1 MGAMSNV
8 VVVGAGPA
16 GSSAAFW
23 LAKAGVDVT
32 LVEKKSFPREK
43 TCGDGLTPRAIYE
56 LQLMGYNFDFERPG
70 LHRVTGLRSYG
81 GPELKL
87 EMQWPDHSK
96 FPNWGAIVRRRDL
109 DHDVVKLAVTAG
121 AKLHEKTT
129 AEPVVDGGQ
138 VTHVDLIKDGERE
151 RIAADYVVI
160 ADGTL
165 SRFGRVLG
173 TSRRRDYPMGLAA
186 RGYFDSPRS
195 TDPFMESQLYI
206 TDATGAAMPG
216 YGWIFPLGDGT
227 VNVGVGLLSTF
238 KRWKDVNT
246 TDMMHAYSGSA
257 PSEWEL
263 TNPTPHR
270 GGKLSMA
277 LSVGPKAGPNWIAVG
292 DAAGAINP
300 WNGEGISYAYETGRI
315 AAGFVIDAIKTN
327 SPGHLMAY
335 PDFLEEEYGD
345 YYRFARLFVKA
356 IGQPWIMSTLT
367 KTGLRSKPLMEWVL
381 KVMANL
387 LEEEEKKT
395 AEHAYYMLERLV
407 RMAPGRLVAR

>member
-1 MGAMSNV
+1 VAFASELWFGVSIAAMSTV

-23 LAKAGVDVT
+23 LARAGMDVT

-96 FPNWGAIVRRRDL
+96 FPNWGAIIRRRDL
-109 DHDVVKLAVTAG
+109 DHDVVKLAVAAG
-121 AKLHEKTT
+121 AKLHQETT
-129 AEPVVDGGQ
+129 AEPVVEGGR
-138 VTHVDLIKDGERE
+138 VTHVDLINDGDRE
-151 RIAADYVVI
+151 RIGADYVVI
-160 ADGTL
+160 ADGSL

-186 RGYFDSPRS
+186 RGYFDSPNS
-195 TDPFMESQLYI
+195 ADPFMESQLYI

-246 TDMMHAYSGSA
+246 TDMMHAYSNSA
-257 PSEWEL
+257 PGAWDL

-270 GGKLSMA
+270 GGK
-277 LSVGPKAGPNWIAVG
+277 
-292 DAAGAINP
+292 
-300 WNGEGISYAYETGRI
+300 
-315 AAGFVIDAIKTN
+315 
-327 SPGHLMAY
+327 
-335 PDFLEEEYGD
+335 
-345 YYRFARLFVKA
+345 
-356 IGQPWIMSTLT
+356 
-367 KTGLRSKPLMEWVL
+367 
-381 KVMANL
+381 
-387 LEEEEKKT
+387 
-395 AEHAYYMLERLV
+395 
-407 RMAPGRLVAR
+407 